1 MSDTPIP
8 NAPTR
13 KPPSSRPGFTEFNS
27 PLPWLAFAYPVVHA
41 APGLAGHRLFERNA
55 AVGDVRV
62 LRRDFP
68 MAWFVLGNHVLVLD
82 LMLRG
87 LRRIQRTLRG

>member
-1 MSDTPIP
+1 
-8 NAPTR
+8 
-13 KPPSSRPGFTEFNS
+13 
-27 PLPWLAFAYPVVHA
+27 
-41 APGLAGHRLFERNA
+41 
-55 AVGDVRV
+55 
-62 LRRDFP
+62 